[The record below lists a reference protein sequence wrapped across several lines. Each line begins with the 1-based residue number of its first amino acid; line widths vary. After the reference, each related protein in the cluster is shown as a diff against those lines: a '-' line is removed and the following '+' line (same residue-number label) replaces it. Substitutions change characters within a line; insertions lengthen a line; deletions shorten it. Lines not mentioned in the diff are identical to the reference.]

1 MGGVSEVVDVAMTQT
16 VDPIG
21 PSNSEFLDHLAQLK
35 GPGTSAW
42 VTSFFGDPENT
53 RKENWRGLP
62 YHEGMA
68 NLVDRTWSAW
78 NTYYS
83 VAALKA
89 DANGEIARKRENF
102 DRLLVLVA
110 DDVNVDDLV
119 GGVTYVLQTSPSK
132 CQVGIFIDGDDQD
145 AANELLVRE
154 LVTEF
159 AKRGYVRA
167 DISGN
172 NSVRYV
178 RLPVG
183 TNQKPRESGPYKHTI
198 ASWHPE
204 TVLSLEDAAS
214 VFHIDLDELR
224 NRTEANKQKQDA
236 GEYGKQGDNIGEWV
250 SNVVTG
256 VGLHDSINQIAASL
270 VATGMPGG
278 AVVNTLRGLMNNSA
292 AMKDDRWRA
301 RYEDIPRAVSTAEQK
316 YAKGINPMPM
326 PAQLQSADLPGYSV
340 GTIGGQLEPVEYLI
354 KGVLNRGDM
363 SVTFG
368 DSGTMKSFVELDKVM
383 RLGMGWPWCGHKVKR
398 STTLIIL
405 GEGAGGFKKR
415 IRAWLQ
421 YHELLESE
429 DKPWV
434 WVVDRGAELYSN
446 PEQIHHWLEQAKE
459 KLGRPVDHILVD
471 TLNTNMGAGADE
483 NDASA
488 IGTML
493 ANAHAA
499 APNCAISFV
508 HHVGH
513 GDKTRERGSYAI
525 RGNMDNRT
533 LITRDGNGLG
543 RVITVESLKVKD
555 GENYKPVN
563 LTYEVV
569 VIGQDVDGDD
579 VTSLVMVETDM
590 EPVQAGFQSPG
601 GGSKRAQLIMS
612 ILMAESGHRMNKY
625 DLRSAY
631 KAKNPKDISNFAK
644 GLKEL
649 EELDLIADS
658 KPFGMVIVKEAM

>member
-1 MGGVSEVVDVAMTQT
+1 MAMTQP
-16 VDPIG
+16 VDPLG
-21 PSNSEFLDHLAQLK
+21 PSNSEFLEHLQRQ
-35 GPGTSAW
+35 PGTSLW
-42 VTSFFGDPENT
+42 VTSFYGNPDKTPG
-53 RKENWRGLP
+53 ENWRGMP
-62 YHEGMA
+62 YHDGMA
-68 NLVDRTWSAW
+68 SLVDSWTRP
-78 NTYYS
+78 NTYFS
-83 VAALKA
+83 VAALKPDA
-89 DANGEIARKRENF
+89 DGELARKRNNF
-102 DRLLVLVA
+102 ARLVVLVA
-110 DDVNVDDLV
+110 DDVDIQDLMGNVS
-119 GGVTYVLQTSPSK
+119 YVIETSPGK
-132 CQVGIFIDGDDQD
+132 CQAGIFIDGDDPD

-159 AKRGYVRA
+159 AKRGYVKA

-183 TNQKPRESGPYKHTI
+183 TNSKPRPTGNWAHTV
-198 ASWHPE
+198 SQWNPE
-204 TVLSLEDAAS
+204 VVLTLADAAA
-214 VFHIDLDELR
+214 VFNINLEQLAP
-224 NRTEANKQKQDA
+224 EAAK
-236 GEYGKQGDNIGEWV
+236 
-250 SNVVTG
+250 SNVIEGKFGQQGENMGQWVANVIQG
-256 VGLHDSINQIAASL
+256 EGLHDSINQIAASL

-278 AVVNTLRGLMNNSA
+278 AVVNTLRSLMDNSSA
-292 AMKDDRWRA
+292 ARDDRFRS
-301 RYEDIPRAVSTAEQK
+301 RYDDIPRAVSTAEQK
-316 YAKGINPMPM
+316 YARGIDPTPL
-326 PAQLQSADLPGYSV
+326 PHTLQSADLPGYSV
-340 GTIGGQLEPVEYLI
+340 GEISGLMEPVEYLI
-354 KGVLNRGDM
+354 KGVMNRGDM

-368 DSGTMKSFVELDKVM
+368 DSGTMKSFVELDKAM
-383 RLGMGWPWCGHKVKR
+383 RLGMGWEWCGHKVKR
-398 STTLIIL
+398 SSTLIIL

-421 YHELLESE
+421 HHNLLHSD

-434 WVVDRGAELYSN
+434 WVVDRGAELYNN
-446 PEQIHHWLEQAKE
+446 PEQIHQWLKQAKE
-459 KLGRPVDHILVD
+459 KLGRPIDHILVD

-499 APNCAISFV
+499 APDCAISFV

-555 GENYKPVN
+555 GENYKSIN

-569 VIGQDVDGDD
+569 VIGKDLDGDD
-579 VTSLVMVETDM
+579 VTSLVVVPTDM
-590 EPVQAGFQSPG
+590 EPAIGGSTKAGG
-601 GGSKRAQLIMS
+601 ASKRAQLIMS
-612 ILMAESGHRMNKY
+612 MLMAQPDHRMNKF
-625 DLRSAY
+625 DLRTAY
-631 KAKNPKDISNFAK
+631 KEKNPADGSNFAK

-649 EELDLIADS
+649 EQLDLIADS
-658 KPFGMVIVKEAM
+658 KPFGMVIVKEAL